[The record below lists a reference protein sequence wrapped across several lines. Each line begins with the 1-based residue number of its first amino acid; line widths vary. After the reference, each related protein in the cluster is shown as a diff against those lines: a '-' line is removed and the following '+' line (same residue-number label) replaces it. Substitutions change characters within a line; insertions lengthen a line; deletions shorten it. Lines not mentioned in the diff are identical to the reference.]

1 MEEDGERW
9 QQHPYY
15 ELLPS
20 YIAQADVQ
28 KERDELVRKAQ
39 ETLVVF
45 DELRSGTQ
53 ERTHELQ
60 KRHFRAIET
69 VYKLKHEL
77 PKTLHMQLIYAL
89 VDLLWERD
97 GSDFDDVHM
106 ELRAVGTLS
115 RLLGKWTKRHVDER
129 SELALSWRSAWRAI
143 ERTCFKSK
151 RCIRQASQPSLQ
163 QLGTETVKTVEQ
175 SRKFFHPSDASI
187 PLATELWTEF
197 SPIIKATQANTCFK
211 ALALFSMFVSIPSDN
226 EALAQ
231 QLLPDWFATWS
242 SVSKCSEWDGHWMK
256 IISRVAKKYPETS
269 SLDAYL
275 PFVFA
280 KVHDSLELPSDLGAP
295 FKSNMWPS
303 VYNVINGGK
312 RVDNY
317 AMRLSVHLLRNPQG
331 PDNTPAPANQYVL
344 DILNL
349 MKAFF
354 HPSNVANSANALGVS
369 VYFFSNMLARRLG
382 HEKAQASG
390 NRDAKLAL
398 EVCHPLLDSLL
409 ELSFFG
415 IYSKNRSVASK
426 CMYLIKNL
434 ICIDPA
440 HCAAP
445 VLQEMMKGLDPM
457 AMSHAHLAST
467 AISTMGVILYH
478 LMCGK
483 DPKGSGL
490 FFSTYL
496 SPILTLTLPG
506 IDANDE
512 KKTVS
517 TISLYFH
524 LFSWL
529 PLVNDPGKS
538 SNFAATKTR
547 GTLSK
552 RLFDEMSADLFA
564 EIKELSGDA
573 DQKLWELGAFLE
585 EWSLSLVDRC
595 FEFIK
600 SRVSQAEGSSHSQDS
615 RSTGGRG
622 NHGGASKRD
631 GNEDGLVL
639 EILNLMGM
647 LYAQMS
653 PEIYAQAVRKT
664 LRFVSNVFF
673 TTPFGGKVVS
683 NLIHSCIQAD
693 PSQSFASFM
702 ALVLE
707 KLRVTKESINVA
719 GLMANEKMWYLHL
732 FDGVARSNGA
742 EDRIVLQYQDEVRVI
757 LAHFLN
763 NEEEKDIYEA
773 AGTVLNHLLGSLLGV
788 YPTEFRSLPP
798 QEWTNAVSKDSGM
811 FQYLGT
817 AVTWKRLSI
826 VWHEPNEH
834 ELVFAYQLLERHVLD
849 TFNALATVQNEKDRT
864 VRSWVPRL
872 KQIHS
877 ALRGA
882 RGILVNG
889 SASSDSLLAS
899 GSLPLLK
906 KGLGTN
912 TELLQ
917 KFADLKTNL
926 MQKVH
931 EIVLFWQQNG
941 SGSTM
946 EIQIWQSVV
955 SIIHQLLVGR
965 GEYLERHRHKEKQ
978 NVYIKATTLD
988 VASEAVRKARKE
1000 LEWGNK
1006 NERAPLS
1013 SRNEMIER
1021 VLFFYSKR
1029 KVQEHFELAR
1039 SALSN
1044 SSAHRE
1050 LYEALLL
1057 DVEMLTKNPYEGI
1070 RTNASSVMKEMS
1082 ELYAKWVHSR
1092 ISTLINVLEG
1102 KTADGE
1108 DDTSELKE
1116 ETIAGVVQTLSRSIV
1131 IKYMWRKRDQFFGR
1145 IVKAVLKSNDVILK
1159 CVQGEASKLKVGVQ
1173 VEAFFMAVLGSWRY
1187 VRNNNGRSTTLLA
1200 TLLEAEPAS
1209 TEHWKFQLVHLVSL
1223 YPLLQPQ
1230 EMPLPLDVWKLVV
1243 KQLKN
1248 EVLPVRQVALL
1259 LLAQLVKL
1267 HKCSATTSDDAV
1279 DAFLYSKETIQV
1291 LVDAFVTN
1299 HKNMN
1304 RFAASAD
1311 GQHANSAPTNWSF
1324 GVDDVLRSISGNSAS
1339 FPKAPPLSSVR
1350 LLNQS
1355 ADVFRS
1361 LSINSTKLIQKLVQI
1376 NPNALV
1382 QSGVL
1387 TYLHELASEKTD
1399 SKVNQ
1404 EDRQAALT
1412 TLSEWVAGLL
1422 RGFLKSTTLAED
1434 DAATQIAAVVD
1445 ILKMVLPHV
1454 SVSLVEPW
1462 AQVLY
1467 LAARPSSDSKFPLNR
1482 LDKLLAYLLQELEQS
1497 FVRATAEDYARQ
1509 VKWLVLVESLAI
1521 HVLAASASSES
1532 SPAYPLAKEL
1542 SERAL
1547 HVINEYA
1554 LMHQYKI
1561 IRDRVGKM
1569 LFLLG
1574 VYAFA
1579 PATSPLSGV
1588 PVDASM
1594 LPLTKLVD
1602 AAALNEDEAAAQGDN
1617 NGDDAETGTDT
1628 SLYARETAM
1637 QWLACTEKYG
1647 DTRDLLAVM
1656 NALFPVAFLSQNHPK
1671 TEVALFARNTTNAI
1685 ASSVRLYFAPSDTT
1699 ISVSDLDAV
1708 FTLLE
1713 TFAVH
1718 RFWKTRGAVL
1728 RFLTTFS
1735 FYHWIFFSTE
1745 TRDRVQML
1753 VTSFLTDEQRE
1764 VQEMAKYTLRSL
1776 IHNQREDVVEALSAR
1791 WTEQAQEARIVNPKT
1806 KRRISRLETEGPDS
1820 EDELARA
1827 RQKLRTN
1834 EAVMVRSVLGMC
1846 AIVLAFPH
1854 TLPPFVPR
1862 MFEEL
1867 GKFLYLKNRSVT
1879 VSYLEKAVK
1888 ETLLEFKRT
1897 HQDNWLE
1904 TKSKFSPA
1912 QLNVIE
1918 DVSISPGYY
1927 T

>member
-1 MEEDGERW
+1 M
-9 QQHPYY
+9 
-15 ELLPS
+15 
-20 YIAQADVQ
+20 
-28 KERDELVRKAQ
+28 
-39 ETLVVF
+39 F
-45 DELRSGTQ
+45 DELRGA

-60 KRHFRAIET
+60 KRHFRALET

-77 PKTLHMQLIYAL
+77 PKELHAKLIHAL
-89 VDLLWERD
+89 VALLWERD
-97 GSDFDDVHM
+97 GNDFDDVHM
-106 ELRAVGTLS
+106 ELRAVKTLGL
-115 RLLGKWTKRHVDER
+115 LLGKWTKRNADER
-129 SELALSWRSAWRAI
+129 SELALSWRLAWRAI
-143 ERTCFKSK
+143 ERTCFRSK
-151 RCIRQASQPSLQ
+151 GCIRRASQPSLQ

-175 SRKFFHPSDASI
+175 SRKFFQPTDAST
-187 PLATELWTEF
+187 PLVTELWSEF
-197 SPIIKATQANTCFK
+197 SPVITATQSNTCFK
-211 ALALFSMFVSIPSDN
+211 ALALFSLFVSVPGKNLSLV
-226 EALAQ
+226 E

-256 IISRVAKKYPETS
+256 IISRVAKKYPDTPC
-269 SLDAYL
+269 LDAYL
-275 PFVFA
+275 PFLFA
-280 KVHDSLELPSDLGAP
+280 KIHDSLELPSDLGAP
-295 FKSNMWPS
+295 FKSNTWPS
-303 VYNVINGGK
+303 AYNVINGGK

-317 AMRLSVHLLRNPQG
+317 AMRLSVYLLRNPRF
-331 PDNTPAPANQYVL
+331 DNTPAPANQYVL

-369 VYFFSNMLARRLG
+369 VYFFSNMLAKRLG
-382 HEKAQASG
+382 HEKAQSTDAEASA
-390 NRDAKLAL
+390 NLKL
-398 EVCHPLLDSLL
+398 ETCHPLLDSLL

-415 IYSKNRSVASK
+415 IYSKSRSVASK

-434 ICIDPA
+434 VCIDPA

-457 AMSHAHLAST
+457 AMSHSHLAST

-496 SPILTLTLPG
+496 SPILELTLPG

-517 TISLYFH
+517 TITLYFH

-538 SNFAATKTR
+538 SNFSATKQR
-547 GTLSK
+547 GNLSK
-552 RLFDEMSADLFA
+552 NLFDAMAADLFA

-573 DQKLWELGAFLE
+573 DQKLWELGVFLE
-585 EWSLSLVDRC
+585 EWSLSLLDRC

-600 SRVSQAEGSSHSQDS
+600 SRVSQAEGSSQS
-615 RSTGGRG
+615 RGSSSKGGHG
-622 NHGGASKRD
+622 EHGGTSKRD

-647 LYAQMS
+647 LYLQMS
-653 PEIYAQAVRKT
+653 PEIYAHAVRKT
-664 LRFVSNVFF
+664 LRFVSDVFF
-673 TTPFGGKVVS
+673 TSPFGGKVIS
-683 NLIHSCIQAD
+683 HLIYDCIQAN
-693 PSQSFASFM
+693 PSQSFSPFM

-707 KLRVTKESINVA
+707 KLRVTKDSINVG
-719 GLMANEKMWYLHL
+719 GLMTNEKMWYLHM

-742 EDRIVLQYQDEVRVI
+742 EDRLVLHYQDEVRVI
-757 LAHFLN
+757 LTHFLN
-763 NEEEKDIYEA
+763 NEDEKDIYES
-773 AGTVLNHLLGSLLGV
+773 AGTVLNHLLSSLLGV

-798 QEWTNAVSKDSGM
+798 TEWADAVSKESGM

-826 VWHEPNEH
+826 SWHEPAEQ
-834 ELVFAYQLLERHVLD
+834 ELAFAYQLLEGHVLD
-849 TFNALATVQNEKDRT
+849 PFDALLKIQQEKDRS

-872 KQIHS
+872 KQIHN

-882 RGILVNG
+882 RSILVNNN
-889 SASSDSLLAS
+889 ASSESLLAS
-899 GSLPLLK
+899 GSLPLLR
-906 KGLGTN
+906 KGLGSN
-912 TELLQ
+912 VALLQ
-917 KFADLKTNL
+917 KYLDLKTAL
-926 MQKVH
+926 MKKVH
-931 EIVLFWQQNG
+931 EIVLFWRHNG

-965 GEYLERHRHKEKQ
+965 GEHLERHRYKAKQ
-978 NVYIKATTLD
+978 NMYIKATTLD

-1000 LEWGNK
+1000 HDSTGK

-1021 VLFFYSKR
+1021 VLFFYSTR
-1029 KVQEHFELAR
+1029 KVQEHFELAHH
-1039 SALSN
+1039 ALSED
-1044 SSAHRE
+1044 STHRE

-1057 DVEMLTKNPYEGI
+1057 DVEELMKNPYEDI
-1070 RTNASSVMKEMS
+1070 RSDASAVMKEMS
-1082 ELYAKWVHSR
+1082 ELYSKWLYSR
-1092 ISTLINVLEG
+1092 ISALIDVVEG
-1102 KTADGE
+1102 KSSDE
-1108 DDTSELKE
+1108 TSEVKE
-1116 ETIAGVVQTLSRSIV
+1116 ERMSGVLQMLSRPIV
-1131 IKYMWRKRDQFFGR
+1131 IKYLWKKRDQFFGR
-1145 IVKAVLKSNDVILK
+1145 VVKAVLKSNDAVLK
-1159 CVQGEASKLKVGVQ
+1159 RVQGEASKLKVGVQ
-1173 VEAFFMAVLGSWRY
+1173 VEALFMSVLGSWRY
-1187 VRNNNGRSTTLLA
+1187 VRSNSKSAALLHTLLA
-1200 TLLEAEPAS
+1200 AEPSS

-1230 EMPLPLDVWKLVV
+1230 EMPLPLDVWKLIV
-1243 KQLKN
+1243 KQLSN

-1259 LLAQLVKL
+1259 LFAQLVKL
-1267 HKCSATTSDDAV
+1267 HKREKQDQTGKSVDDV
-1279 DAFLYSKETIQV
+1279 EAFVFSKDTMKAI
-1291 LVDAFVTN
+1291 VDAFVTN

-1339 FPKAPPLSSVR
+1339 FPKAAPLSSIR

-1355 ADVFRS
+1355 TDVFRS
-1361 LSINSTKLIQKLVQI
+1361 VGINSTKLIQKLVQI
-1376 NPNALV
+1376 NPSALV
-1382 QSGVL
+1382 QSGVIDC
-1387 TYLHELASEKTD
+1387 LHALAADKTD
-1399 SKVNQ
+1399 SKVNL

-1422 RGFLKSTTLAED
+1422 RGFLKTKSVTEED
-1434 DAATQIAAVVD
+1434 VSAHITSVVE
-1445 ILKMVLPHV
+1445 ILKKVLPHV

-1467 LAARPSSDSKFPLNR
+1467 LVSRPSSDVNFPLHR
-1482 LDKLLAYLLQELEQS
+1482 LRVLLTYLLQELEQS

-1521 HVLAASASSES
+1521 HLLPASATSTS
-1532 SPAYPLAKEL
+1532 SPAYSLAKEL
-1542 SERAL
+1542 SERVL
-1547 HVINEYA
+1547 RVINEYA
-1554 LMHQYKI
+1554 LTHQYKI

-1574 VYAFA
+1574 VYGFA
-1579 PATSPLSGV
+1579 PASSPLASV
-1588 PVDASM
+1588 PVDASA
-1594 LPLTKLVD
+1594 LPLSKLVE
-1602 AAALNEDEAAAQGDN
+1602 AAALNDDDSKDKPASDAA
-1617 NGDDAETGTDT
+1617 DDGNSI

-1637 QWLACTEKYG
+1637 QWLACTEKFG
-1647 DTRDLLAVM
+1647 DTRDLLVVM
-1656 NALFPVAFLSQNHPK
+1656 KELFPVAFLSQNHPK
-1671 TEVALFARNTTNAI
+1671 AEVAVFAKNTTNAI
-1685 ASSVRLYFAPSDTT
+1685 ASSLRLFFAPNDS
-1699 ISVSDLDAV
+1699 ISAVELDAV
-1708 FTLLE
+1708 FSLLE

-1728 RFLTTFS
+1728 RFLTTFG

-1745 TRDRVQML
+1745 MRDRVQTL
-1753 VTSFLTDEQRE
+1753 VSSFLTDEQRE

-1776 IHNQREDVVEALSAR
+1776 IHNQRAEVVEALSVR
-1791 WTEQAQEARIVNPKT
+1791 WTEQAQESRLVNPKT
-1806 KRRISRLETEGPDS
+1806 KRRIARLETETGS
-1820 EDELARA
+1820 EEELERA
-1827 RQKLRTN
+1827 RKKLKTN
-1834 EAVMVRSVLGMC
+1834 EGVMVRSVLGMC
-1846 AIVLAFPH
+1846 AIILAFPH
-1854 TLPPFVPR
+1854 TLPLFVPP

-1904 TKSKFSPA
+1904 TKSKFTSA